1 MTLVIIMM
9 VVNQLVFLLVRNFL
23 MVVVGGP
30 SYGSASGSVWL
41 DQLPREAYI
50 DTNIDWY
57 IDNNRRDYY
66 LQNPRRI

>member
-1 MTLVIIMM
+1 
-9 VVNQLVFLLVRNFL
+9 

-41 DQLPREAYI
+41 DHFPREAYI
-50 DTNIDWY
+50 DSNIDWY